1 MKYEISKEQ
10 LDKIAFP
17 FLDKELKGIEK
28 YKTKYFHGIVFKKPD
43 EEFGVFGYEK
53 SGTLWIYYKFVNK
66 ISSFFSL
73 KTTDA
78 QELIGRWAED
88 RLQIEV
94 INTTP
99 KRRKP
104 LFQAEDRLQIE
115 VNKT

>member
-1 MKYEISKEQ
+1 MKYEMSEEQ

-78 QELIGRWAED
+78 QELIVRWAED

-94 INTTP
+94 IKTTITRAP
-99 KRRKP
+99 VNLWLKAVRK
-104 LFQAEDRLQIE
+104 LR
-115 VNKT
+115 